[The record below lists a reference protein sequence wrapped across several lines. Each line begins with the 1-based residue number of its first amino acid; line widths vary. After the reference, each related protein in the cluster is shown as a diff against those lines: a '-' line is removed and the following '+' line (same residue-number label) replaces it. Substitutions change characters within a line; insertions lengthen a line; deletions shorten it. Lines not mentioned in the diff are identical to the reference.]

1 MTPRAEAT
9 RLARYGIVGVS
20 NTALTFAVYT
30 LLMAIGVAA
39 PIASAGGFALGGANG
54 YQLNRRWTFTGSTP
68 GRATVLRYVSVQA
81 VGAAASAAGV
91 ALARGDG
98 LARMPAEVAVLP
110 VVTLLT
116 YALAR
121 TVVFLPAP

>member
-1 MTPRAEAT
+1 MRELT
-9 RLARYGIVGVS
+9 RIARYAIVGAS
-20 NTALTFAVYT
+20 NTVITFLAYT
-30 LLMAIGVAA
+30 LLVGVGIAA
-39 PIASAGGFALGGANG
+39 PVASAAGFGLGAVNG
-54 YQLNRRWTFTGSTP
+54 YQLNRRWTFRVP
-68 GRATVLRYVSVQA
+68 GRVGRYVGVQA

-98 LARMPAEVAVLP
+98 LPRIPAELVVLP

-121 TVVFLPAP
+121 TVVFAQAA